1 MKRIF
6 LATASLAA
14 VAMVTL
20 PAMAGP
26 RGGPGSGPGMMK
38 DRMVEMMDTDGDGKV
53 SDAEIKAHK
62 AAMFVAID
70 TDGDGQLSQ
79 DELSAHQEVM
89 RAQMQARFEERSGDR
104 VDYMFE
110 RYDTNKDGSITRDEV
125 TAAQAARAAEWKAKK
140 AERKAQWAEKGAQMQ
155 AERFADMDK
164 DGNGTISQEEFESAP
179 MGHGRRGNFGRR
191 GMNGMA
197 PPPPPVDE

>member
-6 LATASLAA
+6 LATASFAA
-14 VAMVTL
+14 VAMIAS

-26 RGGPGSGPGMMK
+26 RGGGPGSGPGMMK

-62 AAMFVAID
+62 AAMFVGID
-70 TDGDGQLSQ
+70 TNGDGQLSQ
-79 DELSAHQEVM
+79 DELSAHHEVM
-89 RAQMQARFEERSGDR
+89 RAQMQARFEERRGDR
-104 VDYMFE
+104 VDNMFE

-125 TAAQAARAAEWKAKK
+125 TAVQAARADDWKA
-140 AERKAQWAEKGAQMQ
+140 RKADWAQKGAQMQ

-164 DGNGTISQEEFESAP
+164 DGNGTISQEEFESAR
-179 MGHGRRGNFGRR
+179 MGPGGRGDFGRR
-191 GMNGMA
+191 GMNGMM
-197 PPPPPVDE
+197 PPPPPEDE